1 MAAVRFD
8 YLAVVAVSDGYL
20 EKKKAEL
27 LQYCCITLSLI

>member
-20 EKKKAEL
+20 EKMKAE
-27 LQYCCITLSLI
+27 CEVADTSTK